1 MFTED
6 LSTSTNM
13 PRGSR
18 KSTRRVVGHRN
29 KRRNMRAVRRPPI
42 LSSTA
47 LYPSSKLR
55 RNSSVATNA
64 IRRFIVA
71 PARINANSLDGKWWF
86 ENLKTVGVIIM
97 RILAFAISAEELDRI
112 VKRTPTI
119 GCRFDLV
126 AGAIPC
132 GSITK
137 IGFGPE
143 DLLAE
148 SSFVSINEAGV
159 GTGHFRQAR
168 IKWVNFILTPPTNAL
183 QHGGMIAAA
192 LLPVSREQYNED
204 LSTVS
209 TEHFTMRELLSIP
222 GVIYKSAI
230 TPTVLRY
237 TPRANDFA
245 SSWMQFGTQSTSKV
259 TGGDVCV
266 YLCVCYHNMAAD
278 SQNTVS
284 SQMTPSHALLD
295 LTVES
300 RVQLRE
306 YDEEVLVRTY
316 PPIFTPSNVIGVSEF
331 GRHRLIKLEDCDV
344 HDEVVIFNDPILTM
358 SE

>member
-1 MFTED
+1 
-6 LSTSTNM
+6 M

-29 KRRNMRAVRRPPI
+29 KRRNLRAARRPAI

-47 LYPSSKLR
+47 LYPSSRLR
-55 RNSSVATNA
+55 RTSSVATNA
-64 IRRFIVA
+64 IRRFIIA
-71 PARINANSLDGKWWF
+71 PAKIKESGELDGKWWF
-86 ENLKTVGVIIM
+86 ENLKMIGVIIM
-97 RILAFAISAEELDRI
+97 RIIAYAISAEELDKI
-112 VKRTPTI
+112 VKRNPTI

-148 SSFVSINEAGV
+148 SPFITVNEAGV

-168 IKWVNFILTPPTNAL
+168 IRWVNFILTPPTNAL
-183 QHGGMIAAA
+183 RHGGMIAAA

-222 GVIYKSAI
+222 GVIYKSAN

-237 TPRANDFA
+237 TPRATDFA
-245 SSWMQFGTQSTSKV
+245 SSWMQFGTQSTSKL

-278 SQNTVS
+278 TQSTVS

-306 YDEEVLVRTY
+306 YDEEVLVRTS
-316 PPIFTPSNVIGVSEF
+316 PPIFTPSNVIGVNEF
-331 GRHRLIKLEDCDV
+331 GKHRLIRLEDCDV
-344 HDEVVIFNDPILTM
+344 HDNVVTFNDPILTM

>member
-1 MFTED
+1 
-6 LSTSTNM
+6 M

-18 KSTRRVVGHRN
+18 KSTRRGVGHRN
-29 KRRNMRAVRRPPI
+29 KRRNMRSLRRPPL

-47 LYPSSKLR
+47 LYPSVKLR
-55 RNSSVATNA
+55 RAASVTTNA
-64 IRRFIVA
+64 LRRFILA
-71 PARINANSLDGKWWF
+71 PAKLNAAGALDGAWWF
-86 ENLKTVGVIIM
+86 EGLKTLGVITM
-97 RILAFAISAEELDRI
+97 RILAYALSAERVERVI
-112 VKRTPTI
+112 AKNPTI

-143 DLLAE
+143 DLLGD
-148 SSFVSINEAGV
+148 SPFVTVDAAGT
-159 GTGHFRQAR
+159 GSGHFRQAR

-183 QHGGMIAAA
+183 SHGGMLAAA
-192 LLPVSREQYNED
+192 LLPVTRNQYIED
-204 LSTVS
+204 LDTIN

-222 GVIYKSAI
+222 GVIYKSAT

-237 TPRANDFA
+237 QPRANEFA
-245 SSWMQFGTQSTSKV
+245 STWMQFGKQSTSDRS
-259 TGGDVCV
+259 GGDVCV

-278 SQNTVS
+278 NKENVHT
-284 SQMTPSHALLD
+284 QMTPSHALLD

-306 YDEEVLVRTY
+306 YDEEVLIRTS
-316 PPIFTPSNVIGVSEF
+316 PPIFTPSNIVGVNEF
-331 GRHRLIKLEDCDV
+331 NHHRLVKMEDC
-344 HDEVVIFNDPILTM
+344 EVVDNLVVFNDPILTM